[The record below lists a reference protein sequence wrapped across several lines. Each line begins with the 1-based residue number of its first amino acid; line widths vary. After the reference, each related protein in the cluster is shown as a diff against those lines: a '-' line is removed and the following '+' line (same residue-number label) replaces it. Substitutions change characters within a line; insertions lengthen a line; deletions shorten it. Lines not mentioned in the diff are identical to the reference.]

1 MRPILATENV
11 HPAIHA
17 KLGGNAQYL
26 KEVQAAINEHTV
38 VVVGMKQNPVCKA
51 ACKLLTEK
59 RVEFTYLE
67 YGSYFSEW
75 KPRLAIKMW
84 SGFPTFP
91 QIFVAGT
98 LVGGHS
104 DLKALFESGDDPFP
118 VKPE

>member
-1 MRPILATENV
+1 MRSILDTKNI
-11 HPAIHA
+11 HPAIHR
-17 KLGGNAQYL
+17 KLGGNEVYL
-26 KEVQAAINEHTV
+26 KEVQAAINDHTV

-59 RVEFTYLE
+59 GVEFKYLE
-67 YGSYFSEW
+67 YGSYLSQW

-104 DLKALFESGDDPFP
+104 DLKALFESGEEPLP
-118 VKPE
+118 LKAE